1 MRWSVGI
8 ILAATALALPHT
20 RADEPVAQAPAPDP
34 HAALAASLRADV
46 TVLAQDIG
54 VRHVKRGD
62 SLARAEKWITEQFAS
77 AGYAVVREAYDARG
91 DEVAN
96 LVAAV
101 PGTGPRA
108 GEIVIFGAHY
118 DTTQTTPGADDNASG
133 VAALLALARGFANE
147 KPARTVRFVA
157 FAQEEPIYFQ
167 TEWMGSRVYA
177 RGCKERGEN
186 IVAMLSLETMGYFSD
201 AKDSQKYPPVVGWF
215 YPSRGNFIA
224 FVGNRGSKRLVRSA
238 IKSFRAHSDF
248 PAEAAAMPAGL
259 PGIGWSDHWSFWQ
272 EDFEAIMVTDTAPF
286 RNPHYHRGTDT
297 VDTLDYASLARVV
310 EGLRGVLGDLA
321 NPPQRK

>member
-1 MRWSVGI
+1 MSWRIAIV
-8 ILAATALALPHT
+8 LAAGSLMSIAA
-20 RADEPVAQAPAPDP
+20 RADEPKPADVDP
-34 HAALAASLRADV
+34 RKALAASLRADV

-54 VRHVKRGD
+54 IRHVHHSD
-62 SLARAEKWITEQFAS
+62 SLMRAEKWITEQFA
-77 AGYAVVREAYDARG
+77 AARYAVAREVYDARG

-101 PGTGPRA
+101 PGRPDGGRA
-108 GEIVIFGAHY
+108 AEIVIIGAHY
-118 DTTQTTPGADDNASG
+118 DTVLTTPGADDNASG

-177 RGCKERGEN
+177 KGCKERGEN

-201 AKDSQKYPPVVGWF
+201 AKGSQQYPPVVGWF

-224 FVGNRGSKRLVRSA
+224 FVANRGSKRLVRTA

-248 PAEAAAMPAGL
+248 PAEAAAMPGGL

-297 VDTLDYASLARVV
+297 VDTLDYTSLARVV
-310 EGLRGVLGDLA
+310 EGLRGVVSDLA

>member
-1 MRWSVGI
+1 MMGRR
-8 ILAATALALPHT
+8 LRL
-20 RADEPVAQAPAPDP
+20 
-34 HAALAASLRADV
+34 AALAFAGLPSIVAAQQADPHEALAAALRADV

-54 VRHVKRGD
+54 VRHVRQGD
-62 SLARAEKWITEQFAS
+62 SLARAERWITEQLGT

-101 PGTGPRA
+101 PGDPAGGRA
-108 GEIVIFGAHY
+108 GEIVVLGAHY
-118 DTTQTTPGADDNASG
+118 DTVLTTPGADDNASG
-133 VAALLALARGFANE
+133 VAALLALARGFAAE

-157 FAQEEPIYFQ
+157 FAQEEPAYFQ
-167 TEWMGSRVYA
+167 TQWMGSRVYA

-186 IVAMLSLETMGYFSD
+186 IVAMISLETLGFYTD
-201 AKDSQKYPPVVGWF
+201 AEGSQKYPPIVGWF

-238 IKSFRAHSDF
+238 ITSFRRHSDF
-248 PAEAAAMPAGL
+248 PAEAASLPAQL

-286 RNPHYHRGTDT
+286 RNPHYHRDSDT
-297 VDTLDYASLARVV
+297 VDTLDYRSLARVV
-310 EGLRGVLGDLA
+310 DGLRGVVRDLA
-321 NPPQRK
+321 NPSTGAAKK